1 MLNKKAGLYVHIPFC
16 SRRCPYCD
24 FVVIVQDSSL
34 HYEYFKAVLS
44 EVEEREELKD
54 FTFDTLYVGGGTP
67 SKFNYLSDLI
77 EELLKALSF
86 STNPEITIEFNP
98 EDLTDLKIQ
107 DLKHFKPRVSLGV
120 QSLNLKVL
128 NFLGRSHSRSDVVA
142 GISQL
147 TTNGFEN
154 ISADL
159 IYGVPG
165 VKRDIS
171 EEVQVLVG
179 LGVKHI
185 STYLLTIEPGTHFY
199 SSLKLKINKSQE
211 KEWESICSVLQN
223 FNFQHYE
230 ISNWAIKGYECNHN
244 KKYWK
249 HETVFGLGL
258 GAVSFFKKNNSW
270 TRVYNLSNLKD
281 YLSSR
286 VKQGASEVLDSIS
299 LEKEKQ
305 IFQLRTFKPFFPQKP
320 RIQSKLQVLEEQ
332 NFLIKSD
339 RGYKLTSKGVLS
351 INDLVRLLV
360 F

>member
-1 MLNKKAGLYVHIPFC
+1 MV
-16 SRRCPYCD
+16 
-24 FVVIVQDSSL
+24 VQDSSL

-77 EELLKALSF
+77 NELFKKLSF
-86 STNPEITIEFNP
+86 SADPEITIEFNP

-107 DLKHFKPRVSLGV
+107 DLKQFKPRLSLGV
-120 QSLNLKVL
+120 QSLNLEVL
-128 NFLGRSHSRSDVVA
+128 SFLGRSHSRSDVIA
-142 GISQL
+142 GLCML

-154 ISADL
+154 ISVDL
-159 IYGVPG
+159 IYGVPS

-171 EEVQVLVG
+171 EEIQVLVG

-199 SSLKLKINKSQE
+199 STLKLKINKSQE
-211 KEWESICSVLQN
+211 KEWESICSVLNN
-223 FNFQHYE
+223 FNFEHYE
-230 ISNWAIKGYECNHN
+230 ISNWAINGFQCKHN
-244 KKYWK
+244 KKYWN
-249 HETVFGLGL
+249 HEPVFGLGL

-270 TRVYNLSNLKD
+270 TRVYNLSSIKE

-286 VKQGASEVLDSIS
+286 VKQGFSEVLDSTI

-320 RIQSKLQVLEEQ
+320 QIQTKLRVLEQQ
-332 NFLIKSD
+332 NFLIKSNQ
-339 RGYKLTSKGVLS
+339 GYKLTSKGVLN